1 MPPARRY
8 SELRVWKLADDLRRR
23 IFALT
28 KRLPFA
34 RDRKAREQLD
44 DAINSVCRNIAEG
57 FPCGHVEFARF
68 LEISLRSLN
77 EVRDALHAAFLKGY
91 ITDAELRALWH
102 LADRLAPALARFIAY
117 LRRTPDP
124 RRRSNRDRRPR
135 KRRTQCRCDDR

>member
-8 SELRVWKLADDLRRR
+8 SDLRVWKLADEMRRT

-28 KRLPFA
+28 KRPTFA
-34 RDRKAREQLD
+34 RDLKAQGQLD

-77 EVRDALHAAFLKGY
+77 EVRDALHAASVKGY

-102 LADRLAPALARFIAY
+102 LADRLAPALRRFIAY

-124 RRRSNRDRRPR
+124 RPRSNPNRR
-135 KRRTQCRCDDR
+135 RRTRSY